1 MKPLLKLL
9 AVAALLVSEVVY
21 AMAQRK
27 ETTPAGYIELTPV
40 RMTLGMPKDRTIALL
55 SEHYDV
61 GPWKGGDI
69 DDTWG
74 VSEKTGHHFVVGTLS
89 FVNGVLIRATR
100 MWDVQDSSY
109 SLAHTISLL
118 LDHLRDEGF
127 AHCTIS
133 TRKAPTPN
141 VETEVLGISCGQKGL
156 IVQADQFRGKEAQAV
171 EVMENLE
178 ATFVPAGPEM
188 KAVTCPRDIISFCLT
203 IWCWV

>member
-1 MKPLLKLL
+1 MKRSLF
-9 AVAALLVSEVVY
+9 AVAVLLLLQAVN

-27 ETTPAGYIELTPV
+27 ETAPAGFIELTPV
-40 RMTLGMPKDRTIALL
+40 RLTLGMPKDRTLELL

-69 DDTWG
+69 EDTWG
-74 VSEKTGHHFVVGTLS
+74 VSDKTGHHFVVGTLS

-100 MWDVQDSSY
+100 MWNVEDSSY

-127 AHCTIS
+127 THCSIS

-141 VETEVLGISCGQKGL
+141 VETEVLGIDCGQKG
-156 IVQADQFRGKEAQAV
+156 IVVQADSFRGKDAQGV

-178 ATFVPAGPEM
+178 AAFVP
-188 KAVTCPRDIISFCLT
+188 SH
-203 IWCWV
+203 

>member
-1 MKPLLKLL
+1 MNSSLKML
-9 AVAALLVSEVVY
+9 AVLLLQAVC
-21 AMAQRK
+21 ARAQRK
-27 ETTPAGYIELTPV
+27 ETAPAGNIELTPV
-40 RMTLGMPKDRTIALL
+40 HVTLGMPKDRTIALL

-69 DDTWG
+69 EDAWA

-100 MWDVQDSSY
+100 MWDVADSSY

-127 AHCTIS
+127 THCTIS

-141 VETEVLGISCGQKGL
+141 VETEVLGINCGQKGI
-156 IVQADQFRGKEAQAV
+156 IVQADQLRGKEAQAV

-178 ATFVPAGPEM
+178 ATFVPS
-188 KAVTCPRDIISFCLT
+188 R
-203 IWCWV
+203 